1 MTWQPIET
9 APKDSTTIDIWSA
22 KYGRLTNYY
31 RVDMSANNIFIA
43 MRRKISDFLSNEAKL

>member
-31 RVDMSANNIFIA
+31 RVDMSANN
-43 MRRKISDFLSNEAKL
+43 RSH